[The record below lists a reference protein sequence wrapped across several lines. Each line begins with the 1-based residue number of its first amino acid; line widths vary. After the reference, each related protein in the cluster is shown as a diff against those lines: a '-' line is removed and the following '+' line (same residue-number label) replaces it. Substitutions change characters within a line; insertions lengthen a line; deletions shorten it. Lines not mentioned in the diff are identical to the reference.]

1 MPLQRTLVG
10 VAPVLNLRKWRAIDR
25 RRHYCRL
32 LRRSRRLLDDCSPA
46 GLLRRLR
53 CDLKGRGEQF
63 NELILLLLGEELLG
77 RSLDLLGVLC
87 VRSRELVLLG
97 LDGHLLGEHL
107 VNVGLF
113 GLDALLVVPE
123 VHVLGLEPLEPRRLP
138 DALLRV
144 QLLLAG
150 EREVRVVGADLGGV
164 TPACLQIVAHRRVL
178 EEHIQREVHLL
189 ALVTEAALVVAAADV
204 GSAHRLGVVRQLA
217 QRHLKLSL
225 KALVVGCGRA
235 CTIYLYDFLQSVLLC
250 KYSVAILS
258 SSARSKS
265 DADSLISEH
274 LDDDMYLQIFS
285 TTQHVKKSPQTPAT
299 TPVVISFIYYFKT
312 FCI

>member
-1 MPLQRTLVG
+1 MLVVLRHEG
-10 VAPVLNLRKWRAIDR
+10 V
-25 RRHYCRL
+25 
-32 LRRSRRLLDDCSPA
+32 
-46 GLLRRLR
+46 
-53 CDLKGRGEQF
+53 
-63 NELILLLLGEELLG
+63 
-77 RSLDLLGVLC
+77 
-87 VRSRELVLLG
+87 ELVLVLNGLLDHVIEVVEDVVVDAIRVGDHLG
-97 LDGHLLGEHL
+97 D
-107 VNVGLF
+107 VGLL

-123 VHVLGLEPLEPRRLP
+123 VHVLGLKPLEPRRLP

-150 EREVRVVGADLGGV
+150 EREVRIVGADLGGV

-178 EEHIQREVHLL
+178 EEDLQREVQLK
-189 ALVTEAALVVAAADV
+189 ALVVTVAALAADFV
-204 GSAHRLGVVRQLA
+204 RTHRLGVVRQLA
-217 QRHLKLSL
+217 HRHLKLSL

-250 KYSVAILS
+250 QYSVAILS
-258 SSARSKS
+258 SSARSNS
-265 DADSLISEH
+265 DLDSLRSEH